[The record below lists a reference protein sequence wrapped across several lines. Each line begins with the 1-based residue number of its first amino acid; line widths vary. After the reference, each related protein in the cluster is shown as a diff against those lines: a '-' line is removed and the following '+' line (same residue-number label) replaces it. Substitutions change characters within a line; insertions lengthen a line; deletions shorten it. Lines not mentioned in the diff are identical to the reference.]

1 MWKLCFKIEV
11 DEARR
16 EGWLMV
22 SGAQDNDKI
31 VQKAITMHAN
41 REQCLE
47 QKKFLIEI
55 ILLL

>member
-1 MWKLCFKIEV
+1 
-11 DEARR
+11 
-16 EGWLMV
+16 MV

-47 QKKFLIEI
+47 RKKFLIEEYC
-55 ILLL
+55 